1 MFSMTAENFD
11 SHLAVPCQRAGNH
24 LQERVW
30 F

>member
-11 SHLAVPCQRAGNH
+11 SHLADPCQRGGYR